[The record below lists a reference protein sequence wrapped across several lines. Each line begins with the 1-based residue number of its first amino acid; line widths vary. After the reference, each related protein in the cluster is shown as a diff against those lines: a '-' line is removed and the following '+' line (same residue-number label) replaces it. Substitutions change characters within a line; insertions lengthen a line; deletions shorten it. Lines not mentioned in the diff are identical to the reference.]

1 MSDNDGWIEWRGV
14 GNVPD
19 IKTLAAIRF
28 CDDDTL
34 ESGFEGLRWVHVG
47 FDGDIV
53 AYKLR
58 EPVSENTPQ
67 KPNPEVFHATV
78 DLTQPIVPPLRTK
91 EEHTGL
97 SVSDP
102 LAVQIGGN
110 HYKDKPIQ
118 PVQYA
123 MANKLGPCE
132 FSVVKYVTRHK
143 EKNGRQDIEK
153 AIHFL
158 QILLAAEYPESK

>member
-1 MSDNDGWIEWRGV
+1 MSEWIEWDGSRACGPAGEV
-14 GNVPD
+14 THIRLRNGKEFRIEDPSV
-19 IKTLAAIRF
+19 LAWI
-28 CDDDTL
+28 
-34 ESGFEGLRWVHVG
+34 HV
-47 FDGDIV
+47 DGKYGREII

-58 EPVSENTPQ
+58 EPAKEYAYHHTSDPALS
-67 KPNPEVFHATV
+67 KPFEVKAA
-78 DLTQPIVPPLRTK
+78 K
-91 EEHTGL
+91 EENAGL
-97 SVSDP
+97 SASDP
-102 LAVQIGGN
+102 LSVQIGGS

-158 QILLAAEYPESK
+158 QILLATEYPESK